1 MMTSAAALQASLK
14 LFIIISISS
23 HISCHNNETTETWN
37 ASIEAESLHED
48 DSDIYYIK
56 PLHVD
61 LLESRHANKN
71 ISAIPDND
79 EDNKGVGLKNN
90 KNKNKN
96 KRRKNPILN
105 AALQVA
111 ATQGL
116 NAMIDLYERVEP
128 EILRKGQGN

>member
-1 MMTSAAALQASLK
+1 MMTSAATLQTFFK

-23 HISCHNNETTETWN
+23 RILCHNEETTTEN
-37 ASIEAESLHED
+37 ASIEVESLHED

-56 PLHVD
+56 PLNVD
-61 LLESRHANKN
+61 LLESRHSNKN
-71 ISAIPDND
+71 ISAISDNG
-79 EDNKGVGLKNN
+79 EDIKGVGL

-105 AALQVA
+105 AAVQVA

>member
-1 MMTSAAALQASLK
+1 MMTSAATLQTFLK

-23 HISCHNNETTETWN
+23 RILCHNNEETTEN
-37 ASIEAESLHED
+37 ASIEVESLHED

-61 LLESRHANKN
+61 LLESRHSNKN
-71 ISAIPDND
+71 ISAIPDNG
-79 EDNKGVGLKNN
+79 EDIKGVGL

-128 EILRKGQGN
+128 EILRKGQSN

>member
-1 MMTSAAALQASLK
+1 MTSAATLQTFLK

-23 HISCHNNETTETWN
+23 RILCHNEETTTEN
-37 ASIEAESLHED
+37 ASIEVESLHED

-56 PLHVD
+56 PLDVD
-61 LLESRHANKN
+61 LLESRHSNKN
-71 ISAIPDND
+71 ISAIPENE
-79 EDNKGVGLKNN
+79 EDIKGVGL

-105 AALQVA
+105 AAVQVA

-116 NAMIDLYERVEP
+116 NAMIDLYERLEP

>member
-1 MMTSAAALQASLK
+1 MMTSAATLQAFFK

-23 HISCHNNETTETWN
+23 RILCHNDETTTEN
-37 ASIEAESLHED
+37 ASIEVESLHED

-56 PLHVD
+56 PLHDDD
-61 LLESRHANKN
+61 LLESRHSNKN
-71 ISAIPDND
+71 ISAIPDNG
-79 EDNKGVGLKNN
+79 EDIKGFKL

-105 AALQVA
+105 AAVQVA

>member
-1 MMTSAAALQASLK
+1 MTSAATLQAFLK

-23 HISCHNNETTETWN
+23 RILCHNDEATTTTVEN
-37 ASIEAESLHED
+37 ASIEVESLHED

-61 LLESRHANKN
+61 LLESRHSNKN
-71 ISAIPDND
+71 ISAIPDNG
-79 EDNKGVGLKNN
+79 EDNKGVKL

-128 EILRKGQGN
+128 EILRKGQSN

>member
-1 MMTSAAALQASLK
+1 MTSAATLQTFLK

-23 HISCHNNETTETWN
+23 RILCHNEETTTEEN
-37 ASIEAESLHED
+37 ASIEVESLRED

-61 LLESRHANKN
+61 LLESRHSNKN
-71 ISAIPDND
+71 ISAIPDKG
-79 EDNKGVGLKNN
+79 EDIKGL
-90 KNKNKN
+90 KNKN

-105 AALQVA
+105 AAVQVA

-116 NAMIDLYERVEP
+116 KAMIDLYDRVEP

>member
-1 MMTSAAALQASLK
+1 MTSAATLQTFFK
-14 LFIIISISS
+14 LFIIISILSR
-23 HISCHNNETTETWN
+23 ILCHNEETTTEN
-37 ASIEAESLHED
+37 ASIEVESLHED

-56 PLHVD
+56 PLNVD
-61 LLESRHANKN
+61 LLESRHSNKN
-71 ISAIPDND
+71 ISAISDNG
-79 EDNKGVGLKNN
+79 EDIKGVGL